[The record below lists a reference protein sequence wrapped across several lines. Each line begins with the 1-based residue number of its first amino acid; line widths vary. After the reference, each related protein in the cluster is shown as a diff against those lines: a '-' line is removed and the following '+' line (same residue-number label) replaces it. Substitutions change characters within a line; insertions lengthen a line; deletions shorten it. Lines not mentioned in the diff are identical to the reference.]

1 MDGKTIDSVDH
12 CSGQTLNELQKLHSK
27 QLQAALNIDFS
38 TASIEV
44 RCLLQAVLQVNHAYL
59 ISHPAYQLSGEQ
71 YANFS
76 ASVQRR
82 LSGEPIAY
90 ILGEREFFGLN
101 FVVSPAT
108 LIPRPET
115 ELLVELALQRIPSQG
130 ACRVLDMGVGSGAIA
145 LSLARERPNIR
156 VVAVDASEAALE
168 IARLNMLQH
177 DLKNVKLLHSDWFT
191 GLRGERF
198 DVIVSNPPYI
208 AAGDAHLTH
217 GDLRFEP
224 HTALVSGTD
233 GLDDVRRICAQ
244 AKSHLN
250 ASGYLLLEH
259 GYNQAESVRAL
270 LRQSGFSDEF
280 SAKDIAEIERVSGGK
295 I

>member
-1 MDGKTIDSVDH
+1 MDDMPIHLTLPPSRPALQALLNLHGK
-12 CSGQTLNELQKLHSK
+12 N
-27 QLQAALNIDFS
+27 LQAALNLDFG

-44 RCLLQAVLQVNHAYL
+44 RTLLQAVLQVNHAYL
-59 ISHPAYQLSGEQ
+59 LSHPEYQLNEEQ
-71 YANFS
+71 YARFS
-76 ASVQRR
+76 AWFERR

-101 FVVSPAT
+101 FRVTPAT

-115 ELLVELALQRIPSQG
+115 ELLVELALQRISPQG
-130 ACRVLDMGVGSGAIA
+130 NCRVLDMGTGSGAIA
-145 LSLARERPNIR
+145 LSIAHERPNAE

-168 IARLNMLQH
+168 ITQLNVQQLK
-177 DLKNVKLLHSDWFT
+177 LKNVQLIHGNWFAA
-191 GLRGERF
+191 LQGERF

-208 AAGDAHLTH
+208 AADDTHLTQ

-224 HTALVSGTD
+224 RSALASGTD
-233 GLDDVRRICAQ
+233 GLEDIRHICAH
-244 AKSHLN
+244 AKD
-250 ASGYLLLEH
+250 YLHADGWLLFEH

-270 LRQSGFSDEF
+270 LKLSGFSDVF
-280 SAKDIAEIERVSGGK
+280 SAQDLAGIERVSGGK